1 MTTATRLL
9 AVTGRSVPVTEP
21 PGDRE
26 LWLRAANG
34 DRDAFGELFERHAE
48 AVWNHAYRLTG
59 SWATAEDLASNTF
72 LTAWRKCGEM
82 VLVSESALPWL
93 FTVAGNLARTETRRL
108 MRFRRAV
115 DRLPDPGVVR
125 DHADGVAEQVDGDR
139 RVREVLAAVDR
150 LPRGE
155 RQAVQLCLLGEL
167 SFSDAASA
175 LGIAESS
182 VRARIFRARAKLR
195 AVLPEGASR

>member
-9 AVTGRSVPVTEP
+9 AVTERSVLVTEP

-26 LWLRAANG
+26 LWLRSANG

-59 SWATAEDLASNTF
+59 SWATAEDLASSTF
-72 LTAWRKCGEM
+72 LTAWRKCGEL

-93 FTVAGNLARTETRRL
+93 FTVAGNLARTESRRL
-108 MRFRRAV
+108 RRFRRAV
-115 DRLPDPGVVR
+115 DRLPEPAAVR
-125 DHADGVAEQVDGDR
+125 DHADGVAQRVDDDR
-139 RVREVLAAVDR
+139 RLREVLAAVAR

-155 RQAVQLCLLGEL
+155 REAVQLCLLGEL
-167 SFSDAASA
+167 SFADAATA